1 MDAALG
7 RKLHPLLLLTLVAKP
22 NLHTVDSLRKI
33 SKDNPFN
40 IFWSLSNINNR
51 YIIVLLK
58 CSP

>member
-33 SKDNPFN
+33 SNNPFN
-40 IFWSLSNINNR
+40 IFRSLSNINEQ
-51 YIIVLLK
+51 
-58 CSP
+58 